1 MATRALMRMVIF
13 IKFRSRRSPQSIRI
27 AVKKIIN
34 KYDHLISSVRPAYL
48 LELPGIEMAMQTNK
62 NKEESRRALEESR
75 NRVST
80 GYNKIMSAK
89 HAKKDRSA
97 CFGTRKGSSGVN
109 GRKKSGRETAPP
121 MRSRTLYLSIIRFR
135 YLTGFQDSYQAISLQ
150 MRTHHDKSGSAQH

>member
-1 MATRALMRMVIF
+1 MATRALMKMVIF
-13 IKFRSRRSPQSIRI
+13 MKFRSRRSPQSIRI

-89 HAKKDRSA
+89 HAKKERSV

-109 GRKKSGRETAPP
+109 GRNIKGMVTAPAV
-121 MRSRTLYLSIIRFR
+121 RRNTLYFSTTLIYFCSF
-135 YLTGFQDSYQAISLQ
+135 
-150 MRTHHDKSGSAQH
+150 